1 METLWFAQSRELDLQ
16 MTPDEL
22 TPYLSTLVKQR
33 LQLSLMLWGPPGIGK
48 SSIVADVAKQHD
60 LQLVD
65 LRLSQRAPT
74 DLRGLPVAENGVSRW
89 FPPEFLPTSGQGI
102 LFLDEINMAP
112 PAMQGIAQQLI
123 LDRQVGSYRVPD
135 AWFIWAAGNRKSD
148 RAAVFEMPSA
158 LANRF
163 IHLDLVPDFDSFKAW
178 GLRAGLSERVL
189 AFLAFRPSLL
199 HQIDPQRPAWPS
211 PRSWVMAN
219 QLREAELSVEPAIGP
234 GAAGEFEAFCA
245 VYDKLPDLD
254 PILTGKSKAKFP
266 AEASARYATVL
277 GLIVRA
283 DSAEKG
289 VHGLAWLVNQAGA
302 EWVQFFAT
310 DLFRVM
316 REKGQF
322 GDLARQISANAELK
336 DFARNMRDLI
346 FAV

>member
-1 METLWFAQSRELDLQ
+1 
-16 MTPDEL
+16 MTPQEL
-22 TPYLSTLVKQR
+22 TPYLSRLVEQR

-48 SSIVADVAKQHD
+48 SSIVADVAKQHE

-65 LRLSQRAPT
+65 LRLSQLAPT
-74 DLRGLPVAENGVSRW
+74 DLRGLPVADNGVSRW

-123 LDRQVGSYRVPD
+123 LDRRVGSYRVPEG
-135 AWFIWAAGNRKSD
+135 WFIWAAGNRKSD

-178 GLRAGLSERVL
+178 GLGAGLSEQVL
-189 AFLAFRPSLL
+189 AFLAFRPTLL
-199 HQIDPQRPAWPS
+199 HQIDAQRPNWPS
-211 PRSWVMAN
+211 PRSWVMAH
-219 QLREAELSVEPAIGP
+219 QLRVAGLAVEPAVGA
-234 GAAGEFEAFCA
+234 GAAGEFDAFCT
-245 VYDKLPDLD
+245 VYDKLPDLES
-254 PILTGKSKAKFP
+254 ILAGKSKAVFP
-266 AEASARYATVL
+266 AEASSRYATVL

-283 DSAEKG
+283 DTAAQG
-289 VHGLAWLVNQAGA
+289 VNGLAWLVKQAGP

-310 DLFRVM
+310 DLFRLM

-322 GDLARQISANAELK
+322 GDLARQISANTELK

-346 FAV
+346 FSA

>member
-16 MTPDEL
+16 MTPNEL
-22 TPYLSTLVKQR
+22 TPYLSTLVEQR

-48 SSIVADVAKQHD
+48 SSIVADVARQHN

-65 LRLSQRAPT
+65 LRLSQLAPT

-135 AWFIWAAGNRKSD
+135 EWFIWAAGNRKSD

-219 QLREAELSVEPAIGP
+219 QLRGAGLSVEPAIGP

-254 PILTGKSKAKFP
+254 PILTGKSKATFP

-277 GLIVRA
+277 GLIVMA

-289 VHGLAWLVNQAGA
+289 VHGLAWLVKQAEA

-346 FAV
+346 FAE

>member
-1 METLWFAQSRELDLQ
+1 
-16 MTPDEL
+16 MTPQEL
-22 TPYLSTLVKQR
+22 TPYLSSLIEHE

-48 SSIVADVAKQHD
+48 SSIVLSVADKYS

-65 LRLSQRAPT
+65 LRLSQLAPT

-89 FPPEFLPTSGQGI
+89 FPPEFLPTDGRGI

-135 AWFIWAAGNRKSD
+135 GWFIWAAGNRKSD

-163 IHLDLVPDFDSFKAW
+163 IHLDLAPDFDSFKAW
-178 GLRAGLSERVL
+178 GLRTGLSEQVL
-189 AFLAFRPSLL
+189 AFLAFRPTLL

-211 PRSWVMAN
+211 PRSWAMADR
-219 QLREAELSVEPAIGP
+219 LRRANLSVEPAIGL
-234 GAAGEFEAFCA
+234 GASGEFDAFCM
-245 VYDKLPDLD
+245 VYDKLPDLA
-254 PILTGKSKAKFP
+254 PILEGKSTAAFP

-277 GLIVRA
+277 GLAVRA
-283 DSAEKG
+283 ESAEQG
-289 VHGLAWLVNQAGA
+289 VHALTWLVKQAGA

-310 DLFRVM
+310 DLFRMM

-322 GDLARQISANAELK
+322 GDLARRISAHAELK
-336 DFARNMRDLI
+336 DFARSMRDLI
-346 FAV
+346 FSV

>member
-1 METLWFAQSRELDLQ
+1 
-16 MTPDEL
+16 MTPQEL
-22 TPYLSTLVKQR
+22 TPYLSRLVEQR

-48 SSIVADVAKQHD
+48 SSIVADVAKQHE

-65 LRLSQRAPT
+65 LRLSQLAPT
-74 DLRGLPVAENGVSRW
+74 DLRGLPVADNGVSRW

-123 LDRQVGSYRVPD
+123 LDRRVGSYCVPEG
-135 AWFIWAAGNRKSD
+135 WFIWAAGNRKSD

-178 GLRAGLSERVL
+178 GLVAGLSEQVL
-189 AFLAFRPSLL
+189 AFLAFRPTLL
-199 HQIDPQRPAWPS
+199 HQIDAQRPNWPS
-211 PRSWVMAN
+211 PRSWVMAH
-219 QLREAELSVEPAIGP
+219 QLRVAGLAVEPAVGA
-234 GAAGEFEAFCA
+234 GAAGEFDAFCT
-245 VYDKLPDLD
+245 VYDKLPDLES
-254 PILTGKSKAKFP
+254 ILAGKSKAVFP
-266 AEASARYATVL
+266 AEASSRYATVL

-283 DSAEKG
+283 DTAAQG
-289 VHGLAWLVNQAGA
+289 VNGLAWLVKQAGP

-310 DLFRVM
+310 DLFRLM

-322 GDLARQISANAELK
+322 GDLARQISANTELK

-346 FAV
+346 FSA

>member
-1 METLWFAQSRELDLQ
+1 
-16 MTPDEL
+16 MTPQEL
-22 TPYLSTLVKQR
+22 VPYLSRLVEQQ
-33 LQLSLMLWGPPGIGK
+33 LQLSLMLWGAPGIGK
-48 SSIVADVAKQHD
+48 SSIVVDVVKQHG
-60 LQLVD
+60 LRLVD
-65 LRLSQRAPT
+65 LRLSQLAPT

-89 FPPEFLPTSGQGI
+89 YPPEFLPTDGKGV

-135 AWFIWAAGNRKSD
+135 GWFIWAAGNRKSD

-178 GLRAGLSERVL
+178 GLRAGLSEQIL
-189 AFLAFRPSLL
+189 AFLAFRPTLL
-199 HQIDPQRPAWPS
+199 HQIDTQRPAWPS

-219 QLREAELSVEPAIGP
+219 QLLGANLSVDSAVGP
-234 GAAGEFEAFCA
+234 GAAGELEAFCA
-245 VYDKLPDLD
+245 VYQRLPDLESVLAGD
-254 PILTGKSKAKFP
+254 MKAIFP
-266 AEASARYATVL
+266 EEASARYATVL

-283 DSAEKG
+283 DTAEKG
-289 VHGLAWLVNQAGA
+289 VHALSWLVKQASS

-310 DLFRVM
+310 DLFRSL

-322 GDLARQISANAELK
+322 GDLARLLAANKDLK

-346 FAV
+346 FSA